1 MRTVELI
8 SPADTPFAFTTDE
21 TLLVLK
27 LAFLVLLYGFIL
39 LIVRTATKDIG
50 GAPQDSIVLGAADA
64 AKLRAAHGL
73 GPARFV
79 VVKGPGFEA
88 GSAIE
93 VSGVT
98 VVGRD
103 HDSGVRLDGDEF
115 ASARHARIDPRP
127 DGVWVE
133 DLESTNGTFVNGD
146 RITSRRLLQPGDVL
160 RVGETELRLE

>member
-1 MRTVELI
+1 VSALAL
-8 SPADTPFAFTTDE
+8 STDE

-39 LIVRTATKDIG
+39 LIVRTATKDLG
-50 GAPQDSIVLGAADA
+50 GAPQESIVLGAADA

-79 VVKGPGFEA
+79 VLEGRGYQA
-88 GSAIE
+88 GSVVE

-98 VVGRD
+98 IVGRESG
-103 HDSGVRLDGDEF
+103 SGVYLDGDEF

-133 DLESTNGTFVNGD
+133 DLESTNGTFVNGA
-146 RITSRRLLQPGDVL
+146 RITSKRLLQPGDVL